1 VQGHSDCTVVVCCS
15 QERTVGDA
23 KRYND
28 IIRHETLRVA
38 VCDMLEG
45 VTPCPESL
53 RSLMASNTFTTHNET
68 KVYLLKTIFSCQSLL
83 TCFDLLILFFS
94 LNSL

>member
-1 VQGHSDCTVVVCCS
+1 MRWL
-15 QERTVGDA
+15 QERSVGDA

-45 VTPCPESL
+45 VTPCPDSL
-53 RSLMASNTFTTHNET
+53 RSPIHYQHHVL
-68 KVYLLKTIFSCQSLL
+68 VIDVC
-83 TCFDLLILFFS
+83 
-94 LNSL
+94 

>member
-1 VQGHSDCTVVVCCS
+1 VCL

-45 VTPCPESL
+45 LTPCPDSL
-53 RSLMASNTFTTHNET
+53 RSEHN
-68 KVYLLKTIFSCQSLL
+68 VFDHYRSSQFVRI
-83 TCFDLLILFFS
+83 FDLWQRISMLFFIAQLFS
-94 LNSL
+94 DKVE

>member
-1 VQGHSDCTVVVCCS
+1 MQHVVV
-15 QERTVGDA
+15 QERSVGDA

-53 RSLMASNTFTTHNET
+53 RSAVHFVLTFCIILKGEHYILIKSADFLLAC
-68 KVYLLKTIFSCQSLL
+68 KVG
-83 TCFDLLILFFS
+83 
-94 LNSL
+94 